1 MFTYVTEELPSLVE
15 KCFPVTAKK
24 SIMGHSMGA
33 GGALMIAAKTQN
45 YQSVSAIAP
54 RCSPSSPGSLQAV
67 TAMREYFDGQ
77 LELARQYDCTEVIKK
92 GK

>member
-1 MFTYVTEELPSLVE
+1 MYSYVTDELPTLVE

-54 RCSPSSPGSLQAV
+54 RCSPSSAGSLQAV

-77 LELARQYDCTEVIKK
+77 HELAKLYDCTEIIKE
-92 GK
+92 GR